1 MDQPLLG
8 ADSLRAFNLLVD
20 MGGEQILDASSVQV
34 ISSSTSPPPNQFA
47 FFTALVKTPGQYRDI
62 LAEFPGVTSD
72 KPKPTSKPA
81 HGVYHHIQTTG
92 PPDFAKAC
100 RLDPDKLA
108 EAKAE
113 FKKMEDEGIV
123 RRSDSPCAS
132 PQHTVRKSD
141 GSWRPCSD

>member
-1 MDQPLLG
+1 M
-8 ADSLRAFNLLVD
+8 
-20 MGGEQILDASSVQV
+20 
-34 ISSSTSPPPNQFA
+34 
-47 FFTALVKTPGQYRDI
+47 
-62 LAEFPGVTSD
+62 
-72 KPKPTSKPA
+72 
-81 HGVYHHIQTTG
+81 YHHIQTTG

-141 GSWRPCSD
+141 GSWHPCCDFHLLNTVTQPDRYPVPNMQDLTARLYEPTGHSENRRYHFIRFI